1 MPCRLE
7 EQGESGSDK
16 ARCRPCSAKL
26 EKAVRQ
32 VNFAN
37 LQSQALWVLS
47 ARAQALFVAY
57 LETILGNAQRSGLC
71 SLSTEGLLA
80 VVVLRVG
87 GRHNNEA
94 NFNWRS
100 PEQKAQV
107 SQKMH
112 QILTYLVNA
121 EDVDGT

>member
-57 LETILGNAQRSGLC
+57 LETISKNASDLDLSCQRRRCRWDSGDSGTVRLSRRYRTISPLC
-71 SLSTEGLLA
+71 ECHNA
-80 VVVLRVG
+80 RHEVLRVQIF
-87 GRHNNEA
+87 RIRA
-94 NFNWRS
+94 VL
-100 PEQKAQV
+100 AQR
-107 SQKMH
+107 
-112 QILTYLVNA
+112 IC
-121 EDVDGT
+121 